1 MGATA
6 FVICDILGM
15 PYVEVCLCALVPAL
29 LYYIAVFIQVD
40 LRAVKLNLRGLPADQ
55 LPDWRPILKKGW
67 MSFLPIILLVVL
79 FNYWSASK
87 VGFWVIVSAIALSF
101 TNKDTHM
108 TPKKFYGALVDSGKG
123 MLEVGVSWRDLRH
136 CGRRVW
142 PDRTW
147 PEVLQCPCDAR
158 GGNLFALLIMT
169 AIASIILGMGMST
182 LPVYLIL
189 ATLVAP
195 ALTKMAFRRSR
206 RICSSSTTALLRRS
220 LRRSLSRPMRV
231 RVSQRRIPLRSG

>member
-1 MGATA
+1 MSVAVLQRSPLLPGTLFGSLSGSAVANVVATGSFTIPLMKRVGYEPRFAGRGGGCGLFRRTDQPPVMGATA

-29 LYYIAVFIQVD
+29 LYYIAVFIHGD

-79 FNYWSASK
+79 LNYWSASK

-147 PEVLQCPCDAR
+147 PEVLQCP
-158 GGNLFALLIMT
+158 L
-169 AIASIILGMGMST
+169 
-182 LPVYLIL
+182 
-189 ATLVAP
+189 
-195 ALTKMAFRRSR
+195 
-206 RICSSSTTALLRRS
+206 
-220 LRRSLSRPMRV
+220 
-231 RVSQRRIPLRSG
+231 